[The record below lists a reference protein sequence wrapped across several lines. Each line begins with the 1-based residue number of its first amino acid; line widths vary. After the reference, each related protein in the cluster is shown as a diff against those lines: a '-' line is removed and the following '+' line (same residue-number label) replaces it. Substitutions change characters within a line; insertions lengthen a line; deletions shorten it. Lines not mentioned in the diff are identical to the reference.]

1 MRITPPVSCL
11 TNTRHS
17 TRQSGIELV
26 KVVAIFLIV
35 ISHVTQTLCSKNSYF
50 DFQDYVIR
58 LGTATTDVQV
68 VILTLFYQAGVLGNT
83 IFFACSAWFLVG
95 RAETAR
101 KKAFSLLCTVWS
113 VSVLILCL
121 YLAFYPSCLTT
132 GTIISQLFPS
142 FYSNNWYMTCY
153 ILFLFIYP
161 WLNRLI
167 AVVDQRQM
175 LRIVSFLSFIWI
187 GVNYFLNE
195 WFYPSNLI
203 LWITIYFLIAYLKLY
218 CTHAM
223 TSLKVGKTLLALEI
237 AGYIAQVVVTNYVG
251 LYWFNTFFNKVLWWH
266 SSCCPFYIMI
276 AIALS

>member
-1 MRITPPVSCL
+1 
-11 TNTRHS
+11 
-17 TRQSGIELV
+17 
-26 KVVAIFLIV
+26 
-35 ISHVTQTLCSKNSYF
+35 
-50 DFQDYVIR
+50 
-58 LGTATTDVQV
+58 
-68 VILTLFYQAGVLGNT
+68 
-83 IFFACSAWFLVG
+83 
-95 RAETAR
+95 
-101 KKAFSLLCTVWS
+101 
-113 VSVLILCL
+113 
-121 YLAFYPSCLTT
+121 
-132 GTIISQLFPS
+132 
-142 FYSNNWYMTCY
+142 MTCY

-223 TSLKVGKTLLALEI
+223 TSLKVGKTLLALGI

>member
-1 MRITPPVSCL
+1 
-11 TNTRHS
+11 
-17 TRQSGIELV
+17 
-26 KVVAIFLIV
+26 
-35 ISHVTQTLCSKNSYF
+35 
-50 DFQDYVIR
+50 
-58 LGTATTDVQV
+58 
-68 VILTLFYQAGVLGNT
+68 
-83 IFFACSAWFLVG
+83 
-95 RAETAR
+95 
-101 KKAFSLLCTVWS
+101 
-113 VSVLILCL
+113 
-121 YLAFYPSCLTT
+121 
-132 GTIISQLFPS
+132 
-142 FYSNNWYMTCY
+142 MTCY

-223 TSLKVGKTLLALEI
+223 TSLKVGKTLLALGI

-276 AIALS
+276 AIGSIIIALQAEFKSPFVNYVSGLSMLIYLIHENKLFRTYTRPVIWQCLYVKYGHSHIVLQDLVFAFVLFLVSAIISAIYKETVQRLVAKISSKLYVLVSRFYARLECIILKLR